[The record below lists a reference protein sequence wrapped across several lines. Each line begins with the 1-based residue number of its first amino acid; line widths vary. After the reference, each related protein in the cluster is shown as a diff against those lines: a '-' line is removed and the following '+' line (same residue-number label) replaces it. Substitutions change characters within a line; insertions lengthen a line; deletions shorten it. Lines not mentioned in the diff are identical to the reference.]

1 MTTSQTMPRVANHG
15 PALAAGSPGG
25 KARRYRKL
33 FGGLLLALAVSATLL
48 VGGWGVISS
57 LAAGA
62 PPARIG
68 EAAEVPGGILRV
80 EEVTPENMA
89 PMQMGKFANKGMSMS
104 GNIPDM
110 TPDGQRRFNVDVT
123 LASAESGL
131 LSYSMDDFRLT
142 GEGMKETGPLRSK
155 IGSGKL
161 PAGSAVSNTLVFQ
174 VPEKAKDF
182 TLSFDGGRRIAL
194 DLPAGKG
201 GGSHGGARNG
211 GNGH

>member
-1 MTTSQTMPRVANHG
+1 MTTLHIIAEKTEHEAIPV
-15 PALAAGSPGG
+15 AGSPGG
-25 KARRYRKL
+25 KARRYRRL

-110 TPDGQRRFNVDVT
+110 TPDGQRRFNVDIT
-123 LASAESGL
+123 LASAESGV
-131 LSYSMDDFRLT
+131 LSYSMEDFRLT
-142 GEGMKETGPLRSK
+142 GEGMKATGPLRSK
-155 IGSGKL
+155 IGSGKI

-174 VPEKAKDF
+174 VPEKAKDL
-182 TLSFDGGRRIAL
+182 TLSFGGGRPVAL
-194 DLPAGKG
+194 DLPASKD
-201 GGSHGGARNG
+201 GGSHAGSGNG
-211 GNGH
+211 GDGH